1 MQLLAEENTA
11 AADGED
17 RGFVA
22 AEVLLWRC
30 WRGGTKRRLSRKQ
43 RGLLPFRSEM
53 RGAAADLCRVEKTRG
68 RGGKLWLSGS
78 VLAKGRVKLW
88 LILGEEKGE
97 NPQNGRGGH

>member
-1 MQLLAEENTA
+1 
-11 AADGED
+11 
-17 RGFVA
+17 
-22 AEVLLWRC
+22 
-30 WRGGTKRRLSRKQ
+30 
-43 RGLLPFRSEM
+43 M

-97 NPQNGRGGH
+97 NPQNGRGGHREGNRVKAARGKGGRLLVFFGGEGSVFCGVLSFCREDGEPSFLLVMRQEN

>member
-1 MQLLAEENTA
+1 
-11 AADGED
+11 
-17 RGFVA
+17 
-22 AEVLLWRC
+22 
-30 WRGGTKRRLSRKQ
+30 
-43 RGLLPFRSEM
+43 M

-68 RGGKLWLSGS
+68 RGGKLWLYGS